1 MVVEENM
8 VELNDQMN
16 ELQTIVERI
25 ARRLEVVLNA
35 LPQRQE
41 VNTKNQQR
49 EEIQRI
55 AGWIQHQPCWKDHD
69 DTSESSNNTQS
80 LPKCYRLQKPIMD
93 IQDLEDSTEEEDD
106 V

>member
-55 AGWIQHQPCWKDHD
+55 AG
-69 DTSESSNNTQS
+69 
-80 LPKCYRLQKPIMD
+80 
-93 IQDLEDSTEEEDD
+93 
-106 V
+106 